1 MARVLSS
8 SLAFSLNISSH
19 PPVSGVLFLDLQ
31 TLREKRSPT
40 EKMMLKRVKMEVEKR
55 AKIRMIRNLALQN
68 DLEPQNQVADRWVW
82 EISPCVLFL
91 AGVVSW
97 QHKTTFVFYGVECCS
112 SVGGAASYLA
122 PLFL

>member
-1 MARVLSS
+1 M
-8 SLAFSLNISSH
+8 
-19 PPVSGVLFLDLQ
+19 SGVLFLDLQ

-68 DLEPQNQVADRWVW
+68 DLEPQNQVADQWVW

-97 QHKTTFVFYGVECCS
+97 QHKLHLFSVELSVVPHLEVPLLILLLS
-112 SVGGAASYLA
+112 SCRKSRN
-122 PLFL
+122 